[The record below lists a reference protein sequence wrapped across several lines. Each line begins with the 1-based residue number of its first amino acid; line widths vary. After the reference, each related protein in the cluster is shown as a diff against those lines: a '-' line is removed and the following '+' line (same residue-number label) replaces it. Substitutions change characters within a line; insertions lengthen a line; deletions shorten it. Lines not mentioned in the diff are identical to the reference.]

1 MYPRYYFQFF
11 SISPS
16 HTKIIYEIWT
26 LQPPRNLH
34 IKRKRGTVR
43 IICFRGS
50 GKPVVQDKT
59 TPHANHV
66 YNEYIYGKHERLY
79 RQSPYHVKFT
89 RFLKR
94 DKAKRFLRTNMSPTN
109 YFIST
114 TNIVNFQRFTNVFR
128 GVVEQIYIKLD
139 TQQDFRQNTPMR
151 SSNYLLPLLPAT
163 PLSPYPL

>member
-1 MYPRYYFQFF
+1 
-11 SISPS
+11 
-16 HTKIIYEIWT
+16 
-26 LQPPRNLH
+26 
-34 IKRKRGTVR
+34 
-43 IICFRGS
+43 
-50 GKPVVQDKT
+50 
-59 TPHANHV
+59 
-66 YNEYIYGKHERLY
+66 
-79 RQSPYHVKFT
+79 
-89 RFLKR
+89 
-94 DKAKRFLRTNMSPTN
+94 MSPTN

>member
-1 MYPRYYFQFF
+1 M
-11 SISPS
+11 
-16 HTKIIYEIWT
+16 IIRLIFYNI
-26 LQPPRNLH
+26 RF
-34 IKRKRGTVR
+34 KRGTVR

-94 DKAKRFLRTNMSPTN
+94 DKAKRFLITNMSLTN

-151 SSNYLLPLLPAT
+151 GFKFFFTYNSFSQT
-163 PLSPYPL
+163 YPLNQ

>member
-1 MYPRYYFQFF
+1 M
-11 SISPS
+11 
-16 HTKIIYEIWT
+16 
-26 LQPPRNLH
+26 
-34 IKRKRGTVR
+34 
-43 IICFRGS
+43 
-50 GKPVVQDKT
+50 VQDKT

-94 DKAKRFLRTNMSPTN
+94 DKAKRFLITNMSPTN

-151 SSNYLLPLLPAT
+151 RFKLFTSSFASHTIITIPPAT
-163 PLSPYPL
+163 KPLTTNTLISHIPHA